1 MTRVGFDRLDAPD
14 PNEVG
19 ADEAPGSA
27 VVQPRPIMGPV
38 NATGLTL
45 DEIRALTPEDFSY
58 DPHVILFGFPGEDVG
73 PEDVENAL
81 RTATAVHGCT
91 VTGLDRDGIELKVT
105 LLPGRCVAGV
115 GR

>member
-1 MTRVGFDRLDAPD
+1 MLAG
-14 PNEVG
+14 
-19 ADEAPGSA
+19 
-27 VVQPRPIMGPV
+27 V

-45 DEIRALTPEDFSY
+45 DQIRALTPQDFSY
-58 DPHVILFGFPGEDVG
+58 DPHVILFGFPSEDVG

-91 VTGLDRDGIELKVT
+91 VTGVDRDGVELKVT
-105 LLPGRCVAGV
+105 LLPGGCVAGI